1 MFPINWIVPN
11 KLAGSRYPDTTDLDD
26 VYSQGI
32 RAIVSL
38 EQYADP
44 QAITEHRMEHL
55 NIGIPD
61 FTAPSLAQLRRIMS
75 FIEAMTEKFK
85 PVLVH
90 CYAGLGRTG
99 TVAAA
104 YLIKHGNSA
113 DSALGQ
119 VRARI
124 PGAVQ
129 TPDQKQILHV
139 FEQDCNNI
147 SFKF

>member
-1 MFPINWIVPN
+1 MFQINWIVAN
-11 KLAGSRYPDTTDLDD
+11 KLAGSRYPDPTDLDD
-26 VYSQGI
+26 LYSQGI

-38 EQYADP
+38 EHYTEP
-44 QAITEHRMEHL
+44 EAIAEWRMEHL

-61 FTAPSLAQLRRIMS
+61 FTAPSLAQLKRIIS

-90 CYAGLGRTG
+90 CRAGIGRTG

-104 YLIKHGNSA
+104 YLISQGQSVNSA
-113 DSALGQ
+113 LRQ

-124 PGAVQ
+124 PMAVQ
-129 TPDQKQILHV
+129 TDEQEHILHV
-139 FEQDCNNI
+139 FEQDRNCV
-147 SFKF
+147 SMRF